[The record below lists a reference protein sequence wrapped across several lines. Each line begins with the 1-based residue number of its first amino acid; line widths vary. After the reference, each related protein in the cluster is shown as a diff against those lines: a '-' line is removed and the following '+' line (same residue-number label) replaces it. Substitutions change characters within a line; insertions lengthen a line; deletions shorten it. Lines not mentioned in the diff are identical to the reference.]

1 MLNRLRYILSLLFLI
16 VALLANGQP
25 YSIDSVCVNST
36 RIYRVNGE
44 PASTYEWILTDQ
56 SNGNPVVLPNPAGNP
71 FADIDPITTDSIHG
85 NSISIFWAN
94 TGNFSLMV
102 VQTSVFGCDS
112 TQMGL
117 IRVYGQPTAYAGAPQ
132 TICDGNTISLSDAT
146 ASNYR
151 LLRWTS
157 SGDGVFDDK
166 NSLNPVYTPGP
177 GDLTKGSVSL
187 LLTAHGLGASTSC
200 PPAMSKVEITI
211 IHLEASVIKSDI
223 TCYGAADGRIQISG
237 TTGGSGNYEY
247 RMNGLAWTS
256 TPDFN
261 NLGPG
266 SYEVWVR
273 DTNYAF
279 CETSLGTYEI
289 VEPGQLAAT
298 VEYSDETCLGNDG
311 TISVLNP
318 TGGWGNYEFALN
330 DTNWQTDGKFTG
342 LSAGNYDVWIRD
354 ADVPDCKIMLKNI
367 VITKP
372 EPLLAT
378 ISKTDVT
385 CFAGNDGTITVADP
399 KNGSGVYEYSLDG
412 TDWQTATI
420 FPDLSAGSYTVLIR
434 DASAPE
440 CMATIG
446 TLTLTEPE
454 RLQATISYTNI
465 TCYGANDG
473 TITINDAKGGFG
485 TYEFTVDGI
494 NWSSSNKFI
503 NLKPDTYYVLMR
515 DVKGK
520 DCIEF
525 ISPEITITEPLQ
537 MQATVLASDISC
549 YGANDGSILISNPM
563 NGLPNY
569 LFTIDNGVSWN
580 SSPSYTDLGPGIY
593 VVKMRDAKNC
603 EEELGTYTIVE
614 PDPLYADVA
623 STNATCLGNDGTITI
638 TNPVNSV
645 SGLYQYNIDGSNW
658 TSNGAFTDLVPG
670 TYIVKIRDA
679 KLFSCELIL
688 DTIRIEVPEPLLAT
702 GEKAD
707 VTCYN
712 AKDGTIRVINPTG
725 GSGLYEFS
733 IDGSNWIKNL
743 TFTGLAPG
751 TYTLKMRDAN
761 SYACLDSIGDFVIT
775 EPDQLIATLST
786 SDVSCYNGNDG
797 KILFSN
803 LSGGSGAWEFSY
815 DAIHWYAG
823 DLLNLTAGNYEVQMR
838 DAANPLCVVS
848 FLPVEIHQPPQIT
861 ATVNPT
867 NVSCYGGSDGTISIL
882 NPQNGVGPYQFSI
895 DGGATWYTGNT
906 FTGLTANTYNFL
918 IIQDANN
925 CVARLDGVD
934 ILQPERLEATAQH
947 TNETLPGAN
956 DGTITIVG
964 QQGGTGLYKYS
975 LDGVNWQPLS
985 VFTDLAP
992 GSYVVSMAD
1001 ARVANCFITIP
1012 VIILPAGTIT
1022 AQYTKSDVTCY
1033 NGSDGSITFLNPTG
1047 VAVFEFSINGGVSW
1061 QSSNYFPGLIAQEY
1075 TLVIR
1080 DAGNATNS
1088 VILGTI
1094 EIKQPNELNATIA
1107 VTNETFAGA
1116 ADGKITISGVSGG
1129 SGVYEFSIDGLSW
1142 GGTSAFSGLSSG
1154 IYDVTIR
1161 DKNAP
1166 GCLIS
1171 VQKVINPAG
1180 SIQANV
1186 AHTDVKC
1193 KGDNTGVIS
1202 ISGESGASSY
1212 NYSVDGGVTW
1222 KSTRLIA
1229 GLTAGIY
1236 NVMIRDAANTANQVS
1251 LGKVIIYEP
1260 PLALTVGYFGYEPP
1274 LCYNGTGKLIVTA
1287 SGGTPPYTNTGTYT
1301 IPAGKKQTITVTD
1314 KNGCTAGL
1322 TFTMPNPLPVLA
1334 TSVAVSAKCYGE
1346 DGTITITATGGAKPY
1361 YLNGKKLDNNGQIT
1375 VNSPTGLPYSFII
1388 RDSNGCQSNVVSGT
1402 LAGPP
1407 ELVIQLSPIE
1417 PLCTGSPNNTVM
1429 VSATGGTPPYT
1440 GTGSFVLP
1448 TGIHTI
1454 TVTDALGCSVSG
1466 TIDITMKDPPPVA
1479 AGSVLQ
1485 PNCIVRTGT
1494 IVVESPVGP
1503 NYAYSL
1509 DAGTYQTDTI
1519 WTGLTPGST
1528 HSVRVK
1534 DTSSGCESEL
1544 AAFTID
1550 LIPEP
1555 AQAPLFVVTQPGCI
1569 IASGSIE
1576 ITDPASGT
1584 GFQYSFDGGAYQ
1596 DLAVLSNLLPGS
1608 THTIKVKDISTGCE
1622 SIEQTIRIN
1631 DLPADPPVP
1640 VAKVTAVPTC
1650 NDLNGTIQ
1658 ITSPL
1663 GAEFEYKVNGGIY
1676 QSSVV
1681 FANLK
1686 TGTYSIGVRSTITG
1700 CESAGSIAVP
1710 AVPPPPIMTFAGKA
1724 DSKCFGEPGSI
1735 SLSFQ
1740 NVPDGTYVI
1749 KYQGG
1754 QFNNVKVTGNETTFP
1769 AYAGTYNIL
1778 TIDANG
1784 CTSGELVN
1792 VTIDQPSQIVIKTD
1806 SITEIDL
1813 KSQRKGAID
1822 ISISGGTG
1830 PYSVKWSNGETT
1842 EDIKNL
1848 NDGSYT
1854 VFVTDASGCV
1864 NSKVITIPPP
1874 NYPPIAVDDEFTTS
1888 CYVTSGNIIVNDS
1901 DPEGDP
1907 FYIEVVP
1914 VVNPL
1919 HGTVTINSDGTFEYH
1934 VEPNFEGV
1942 DSFEYAIFDAKH
1954 YQGDTAKVVITI
1966 LADFDHDGI
1975 VDSLDPDAD
1984 GDGILNIY
1992 EGGPLAD
1999 ADGDGHPNWLD
2010 IDSDNDG
2017 IVDNV
2022 EAQSTADYVSPSF
2035 KDTDGDGLDD
2045 AYDSDQNG
2053 KAIVPVDTDANLYEP
2068 DGIPDF
2074 LDVDSDNDGV
2084 PDYIEGHDANADGK
2098 PDYVLIGKDEDADGL
2113 DDGFDTVVNICAPSD
2128 NAIGSNAAIQDFDG
2142 DGLRDWRDENDDN
2155 DEYLTR
2161 YEDLNMDG
2169 DWSNDDTDFDGHPEY
2184 LDYGR
2189 DCDLMIPNAFSPNED
2204 NIHDYFQIY
2213 CIDHFPNAKMYI
2225 FDQQGNKL
2233 FEKDHYGNL
2242 EFWGTAER
2250 AWWDGRTTNRAADT
2264 LNGKVIPGTYYYVLQ
2279 LGNGEVKK
2287 SFVFVSY

>member
-1 MLNRLRYILSLLFLI
+1 MKYILSLLFLI
-16 VALLANGQP
+16 VASLANGQP
-25 YSIDSVCVNST
+25 YAIDSVCVNST
-36 RIYRVNGE
+36 RVYRVNGE

-56 SNGNPVVLPNPAGNP
+56 SNGNPVVLPNPAGDP
-71 FADIDPITTDSIHG
+71 FTDIDPISNAAIEG
-85 NSISIFWAN
+85 NSVSIFWPN

-102 VQTSVFGCDS
+102 VQTSAFGCDS

-117 IRVYGQPTAYAGAPQ
+117 IRVYGQPTAFAGAPQ
-132 TICDGNTISLSDAT
+132 IVCNGNTINLTDAT

-151 LLRWTS
+151 LLRWTT
-157 SGDGVFDDK
+157 SGDGVFNDN

-177 GDLTKGSVSL
+177 NDLLTANVSL

-211 IHLEASVIKSDI
+211 IHLEANVVKTDI
-223 TCYGAADGRIQISG
+223 TCFGADDGRIQISG

-247 RMNGLAWTS
+247 RLNGLAWTS
-256 TPDFN
+256 SPDFN
-261 NLGPG
+261 NLEPG

-273 DTNYAF
+273 DTNFAF

-289 VEPGQLAAT
+289 VEPDQLAAVVKFT
-298 VEYSDETCLGNDG
+298 DETCLGNDG
-311 TISVLNP
+311 TISALNP

-330 DTNWQTDGKFTG
+330 DTNWQTEGKFTG
-342 LSAGNYDVWIRD
+342 LSAGSYDVWIAD
-354 ADVPDCKIMLKNI
+354 ADFPGCKIKLETV

-372 EPLLAT
+372 EPLSAT

-385 CFAGNDGTITVADP
+385 CFAGNDGTITVSDP
-399 KNGSGVYEYSLDG
+399 KNGSGIYEYSLDG
-412 TDWQTATI
+412 IDWQLDSI
-420 FPDLSAGSYTVLIR
+420 FADLSAGSYTVLMR
-434 DASAPE
+434 DANAPE
-440 CMATIG
+440 CTATLDTI
-446 TLTLTEPE
+446 TLTEPE
-454 RLQATISYTNI
+454 RLQASTSFTNVS
-465 TCYGANDG
+465 CFGANDG
-473 TITINDAKGGFG
+473 TIRITGAKGGLG

-494 NWSSSNKFI
+494 NWTSSETFI

-515 DVKGK
+515 DLKGK

-525 ISPEITITEPLQ
+525 IQPEITITEPLQ
-537 MQATVLASDISC
+537 MQATVTPTDLSC
-549 YGANDGSILISNPM
+549 HGANDGSILISNAT
-563 NGLPNY
+563 NGFPPY
-569 LFTIDNGVSWN
+569 QFSIDNGASWN
-580 SSPSYTDLGPGIY
+580 SNNSYTALLPGTY
-593 VVKMRDAKNC
+593 VVKMRDSKNC
-603 EEELGTYTIVE
+603 EEDLGTYTIVE

-638 TNPVNSV
+638 SNPQNSV
-645 SGLYQYNIDGSNW
+645 SGLYEYNIDGANW
-658 TSNGAFTDLVPG
+658 TSNGAYTDLVPG
-670 TYIVKIRDA
+670 TYVVKIRDA
-679 KLFSCELIL
+679 NLFSCELTL
-688 DTIRIEVPEPLLAT
+688 DTISIKVPVPLSAT
-702 GEKAD
+702 GGKTD
-707 VTCYN
+707 VTCYA
-712 AKDGTIRVINPTG
+712 AKDGTIGVINPSG
-725 GSGLYEFS
+725 GSGLYEYS
-733 IDGSNWIKNL
+733 IDGSTWIKNL
-743 TFTGLAPG
+743 TFSGLTPG
-751 TYTLKMRDAN
+751 SYTLEMRDAN
-761 SYACLDSIGDFVIT
+761 SNECMFTIGVFEIT
-775 EPDQLIATLST
+775 EPDQLIATIAT
-786 SDVSCYNGNDG
+786 ADVSCWGGNDG

-803 LSGGSGAWEFSY
+803 MSGGSGAWEFSY
-815 DAIHWYAG
+815 DGMNWYAG
-823 DLLNLTAGNYEVQMR
+823 DILSLTAGNYNIQMR

-848 FLPVEIHQPPQIT
+848 FLPVEIYQPPKLT

-867 NVSCYGGSDGTISIL
+867 NVTCYGGNDGTISITS
-882 NPQNGVGPYQFSI
+882 PQNGVGPYQFSI
-895 DGGATWYTGNT
+895 DGGATWHSGNT
-906 FTGLTANTYNFL
+906 FTGLSANTYNFL
-918 IIQDANN
+918 IVQDANS
-925 CVARLDGVD
+925 CVATLDGVE
-934 ILQPERLEATAQH
+934 ILQPERLEATEQH

-956 DGTITIVG
+956 NGTITIVG
-964 QQGGTGLYKYS
+964 QHGGTGLYKYS
-975 LDGVNWQPLS
+975 LDGVNWQFQS
-985 VFTDLAP
+985 IFTDLSP

-1001 ARVANCFITIP
+1001 ANVANCFITIP

-1022 AQYTKSDVTCY
+1022 AGYTKSDVTC
-1033 NGSDGSITFLNPTG
+1033 NDGSDGTITFLNATG

-1061 QSSNYFPGLIAQEY
+1061 QNSNYFPGLIAQEY

-1080 DAGNATNS
+1080 DAGNTANS
-1088 VILGTI
+1088 IVLGTI
-1094 EIKQPNELNATIA
+1094 EIKQPDVIDATIA
-1107 VTNETFAGA
+1107 VTNETFPGA
-1116 ADGKITISGVSGG
+1116 ADGKITITNITGG
-1129 SGVYEFSIDGLSW
+1129 SGVYQFSIDGVTWL
-1142 GGTSAFSGLSSG
+1142 GTSVFSGLTSG
-1154 IYDVTIR
+1154 VYDVTIR

-1166 GCLIS
+1166 DCLITF
-1171 VQKVINPAG
+1171 QKVINPAG
-1180 SIQANV
+1180 SIQADV
-1186 AHTDVKC
+1186 DHTDVKC
-1193 KGDNTGVIS
+1193 KGDNSGIIS
-1202 ISGESGASSY
+1202 ISHESGASSY
-1212 NYSVDGGVTW
+1212 NYSVDGGATW
-1222 KSTRLIA
+1222 KPTRIIA
-1229 GLTAGIY
+1229 GLTAGTY
-1236 NVMIRDAANTANQVS
+1236 DVMIRDAANPANQVL
-1251 LGKVIIYEP
+1251 LGKVVITEP

-1274 LCYNGTGKLIVTA
+1274 VCYNGTGKLIVTA

-1301 IPAGKKQTITVTD
+1301 IPAGKKQTITVID
-1314 KNGCTAGL
+1314 KNGCTANL
-1322 TFTMPNPLPVLA
+1322 TFTMPNLLPVLA
-1334 TSVAVSAKCYGE
+1334 TSVAVSAKCFGE
-1346 DGTITITATGGAKPY
+1346 DGTITITATGGTKPY

-1375 VNSPTGLPYSFII
+1375 VNSPTGMPYSFIV
-1388 RDSNGCQSNVVSGT
+1388 RDSNGCQSNVISGT

-1407 ELVIQLSPIE
+1407 ELIMQLSPIE
-1417 PLCTGSPNNTVM
+1417 PLCSGSVNNTVL
-1429 VSATGGTPPYT
+1429 VTATGGTPPYT

-1448 TGIHTI
+1448 TGIHTL
-1454 TVTDALGCSVSG
+1454 TVTDALGCSISG
-1466 TIDITMKDPPPVA
+1466 TIDITLKDPPPAPIGDVI
-1479 AGSVLQ
+1479 Q

-1494 IVVESPVGP
+1494 IVVNSPTGP

-1509 DAGTYQTDTI
+1509 DAGAYQPDTV
-1519 WTGLTPGST
+1519 WTGLAPGST
-1528 HSVRVK
+1528 HTMRVK
-1534 DTSSGCESEL
+1534 DISSGCESEL
-1544 AAFTID
+1544 ATFAID

-1555 AQAPLFVVTQPGCI
+1555 AQTPLYVVTQPGCLVT
-1569 IASGSIE
+1569 SGAIE
-1576 ITDPASGT
+1576 ITDPAAGT
-1584 GFQYSFDGGAYQ
+1584 GYQYSFDNGTYQ
-1596 DLAVLSNLLPGS
+1596 DLAILSNLLPGS

-1631 DLPADPPVP
+1631 ELPADPQVP

-1650 NDLNGTIQ
+1650 NDLNGTVE

-1663 GAEFEYKVNGGIY
+1663 GAEFEYNVNGGAY

-1700 CESAGSIAVP
+1700 CESIGTIAVP
-1710 AVPPPPIMTFAGKA
+1710 AVPPPPIMSFAGKA

-1754 QFNNVKVTGNETTFP
+1754 QFDNVLVTGNQTTF
-1769 AYAGTYNIL
+1769 AANAGTYNIL

-1792 VTIDQPSQIVIKTD
+1792 VTINQPSEIVITTD

-1813 KSQRKGAID
+1813 KSQRKGEID
-1822 ISISGGTG
+1822 ISISGGNG
-1830 PYSVKWSNGETT
+1830 PYNIKWSNGETT

-1848 NDGSYT
+1848 SDGSYT

-1874 NYPPIAVDDEFTTS
+1874 NYPPVAVDDEFSSS
-1888 CYVTSGNIIVNDS
+1888 CYITTGNIIVNDS

-1919 HGTVTINSDGTFEYH
+1919 HGTVTINPDGSFEYH
-1934 VEPNFEGV
+1934 VEPNYEGV

-1975 VDSLDPDAD
+1975 VNSLDPDAD
-1984 GDGILNIY
+1984 GDGILNVD
-1992 EGGPLAD
+1992 EGGILAD
-1999 ADGDGHPNWLD
+1999 ADGDGRPNYLD

-2017 IVDNV
+2017 IVDNF
-2022 EAQSTADYVSPSF
+2022 EGQKSPPDYIAPSF

-2053 KAIVPVDTDANLYEP
+2053 KKIVPVDTDMNLYNP

-2074 LDVDSDNDGV
+2074 LDVDSDNDEV
-2084 PDYIEGHDANADGK
+2084 TDYIEGHDANANGK

-2113 DDGFDTVVNICAPSD
+2113 DDGFDTVINICAPSD
-2128 NAIGSNAAIQDFDG
+2128 NAIGSNAAMQDFDG

-2161 YEDLNMDG
+2161 FEDLNMDG
-2169 DWSNDDTDFDGHPEY
+2169 DFSNDDTDFDGHPEY

-2204 NIHDYFQIY
+2204 NIHDYFQIF